1 MDIATFRTDFPEF
14 ADAARFPDPMIT
26 LWSKVGEAQISAD
39 RFGDVYTQ
47 AVELFTAHNITL
59 AAGNVAASAT
69 GGSPGGNGGPVS
81 QKKVGQVSV
90 TYDTQAAMLPSAGH
104 WNLTNYGKQFVQ
116 LQRLFGAGCV
126 QL

>member
-1 MDIATFRTDFPEF
+1 MDVATFRQDFPEF
-14 ADAARFPDPMIT
+14 GDAARFPNSMIT

-39 RFGDVYTQ
+39 RFGDVYTK

-69 GGSPGGNGGPVS
+69 GAMPGGNGGPVS

-90 TYDTQAAMLPSAGH
+90 SYDTQAAMLPGAGH
-104 WNLTNYGKQFVQ
+104 WSMTIYGRQFAQ
-116 LQRLFGAGCV
+116 MLRLFGAGCI